1 MSVSHEAFLS
11 LLKSVASD
19 TEAMLSELLA
29 QAPVAG
35 ERDRP
40 ARLIEAMRYSSLSGG
55 KRIRP
60 LLVVASGNLFGVPRR
75 RSLMAGA
82 ALELIHC
89 YSLVHDDLPAM
100 DNDDTRR
107 GRPTTHKAFDEATA
121 ILAGDGLLTLAFDVA
136 ARPAVHP
143 EAEVRVNLVGA
154 LARAAGIGGMV
165 GGQLLDLAA
174 EGRFAD
180 GKPQSLDETAIGAL
194 QAMKT
199 GALLQFAC
207 AAGAILGK
215 ASVAEREALDR
226 YGMAVGKAF
235 QIADDLLDVEGDSAT
250 LGKAAGKDAA
260 AGKATLV
267 GDPWHRDRQ
276 SAPQDP
282 RERSGR
288 RLWRR
293 SESGRKCSW
302 RRPSLSRNEGSREAA
317 RRRAQASQGKG
328 RRAAAAL
335 VDGVQATARARQ
347 ERQTVANLGR
357 NRWLSA
363 GECRINRPTGFAVVR
378 LRAVSRFRGRRSCA
392 PLSNLSRR
400 PRDMRLPNP
409 TSEGK
414 NA

>member
-1 MSVSHEAFLS
+1 MSVSFEAFSS

-19 TEAMLSELLA
+19 TET
-29 QAPVAG
+29 
-35 ERDRP
+35 
-40 ARLIEAMRYSSLSGG
+40 MRYSSLSGG

-60 LLVVASGNLFGVPRR
+60 LLVVASGNLFGVPRQQ
-75 RSLMAGA
+75 SLMAGA

-100 DNDDTRR
+100 DNDDMRR

-136 ARPAVHP
+136 TRPAVHS

-154 LARAAGIGGMV
+154 LARAAGVGGMV

-180 GKPQSLDETAIGAL
+180 GKPRALDETAIGTL

-215 ASVAEREALDR
+215 ASVVERDALDR
-226 YGMAVGKAF
+226 YGASVGKAF
-235 QIADDLLDVEGDSAT
+235 QISDDLLDVEGDSAT

-267 GDPWHRDRQ
+267 GILGVKT
-276 SAPQDP
+276 AKA
-282 RERSGR
+282 
-288 RLWRR
+288 RLKTLV
-293 SESGRKCSW
+293 SEA
-302 RRPSLSRNEGSREAA
+302 EAA
-317 RRRAQASQGKG
+317 LAPFGERAQTLVETAKFIAERGK
-328 RRAAAAL
+328 
-335 VDGVQATARARQ
+335 
-347 ERQTVANLGR
+347 
-357 NRWLSA
+357 
-363 GECRINRPTGFAVVR
+363 
-378 LRAVSRFRGRRSCA
+378 
-392 PLSNLSRR
+392 
-400 PRDMRLPNP
+400 
-409 TSEGK
+409 
-414 NA
+414 